1 VLRYRLLFGPVL
13 IAGIILITWL
23 DQFLEERTGVPATV
37 FVPCGLAIGVLAST
51 ELSEI
56 LKKCGIG
63 VSRRA
68 IGTAV
73 VAGFLASGLTPLEG
87 ADVLGFGGIGIVCTV
102 GAVVLLGSLVF
113 YSRKRTTDGVA
124 AAAGAT
130 LLAFVYLGLMA
141 GFLIVLRREHT
152 AWLVL
157 GIIMVTKSYDIGA
170 YFTGRAFGKRKLI
183 QWLSPGK
190 TWEGLIGGL
199 VLSSVVG
206 AAAVWAVNAAG
217 ASVVSG
223 FELRVWQGAA
233 IGFTFGLVGQCG
245 DLFASLLK
253 RDAGIKDSS
262 RRLPGFGGVL
272 DVIDSPIVVA
282 PVAWWVFE
290 GLSL

>member
-1 VLRYRLLFGPVL
+1 MLRQRLLLGPVL
-13 IAGIILITWL
+13 IVGVILITWL
-23 DQFLEERTGVPATV
+23 DEVLALRTGIPALV
-37 FVPCGLAIGVLAST
+37 FLPCGLAIGILAST
-51 ELSEI
+51 ELTAI
-56 LKKCGIG
+56 LKGCRIG

-68 IGTAV
+68 IATAV
-73 VAGFLASGLTPLEG
+73 ILGFLACSLTP
-87 ADVLGFGGIGIVCTV
+87 ADLMGFSGIGIICTV
-102 GAVVLLGSLVF
+102 GAIVLLGSLVF
-113 YSRKRTTDGVA
+113 YSRKRTTAGVA

-130 LLAFVYLGLMA
+130 LLAFVYLGLMG

-157 GIIMVTKSYDIGA
+157 GILMVTKSFDIGA
-170 YFTGRAFGKRKLI
+170 YFTGRMIGRRKLI
-183 QWLSPGK
+183 PWLSPGK

-199 VLSSVVG
+199 VVSSAVG
-206 AAAVWAVNAAG
+206 ALGVWVMLAADL
-217 ASVVSG
+217 SIVSG
-223 FELRVWQGAA
+223 ITLRVWQGAMM
-233 IGFTFGLVGQCG
+233 GFAFGLVGQAG

-290 GLSL
+290 ALAA